1 MATFQVTPPES
12 FNFKNPEVF
21 DRWLSRFERFR
32 IASGLNDKS
41 GEQQVN
47 TLIYCMGR
55 EADDIFQSFNLTTA
69 QQKQYDGVKKKF
81 QDHFVI
87 RRNVI
92 FERAKFNMR
101 KQEDGESVDTFITAL
116 YTLAEHCKFGTL
128 KNELIRDRIV
138 VGLRD
143 ARIAEKL
150 QLDAELTLEKAINQ
164 ARQSESIKKQQSV
177 VRPKS
182 DINDND
188 SKLDVVRKKNFVK
201 HKSVPGKAENINNRP
216 NTRSKCT
223 RCGAIPEH
231 SRKNCPAAQ
240 SVCRGCGIKGHWQKC
255 CLSKKHLHEVEED
268 ASTAYEQ
275 DKYAY
280 LGTIDEVQSSS
291 PWYISLKIKQMDI
304 QFKIDTGADLTV
316 LSDDVYVKLGKF
328 PLEKSTRKLFG
339 PGQMELNVLGKFTE
353 TISSD
358 TKSVQEEIYV
368 V

>member
-1 MATFQVTPPES
+1 MFKVIFPFVFGLIIMATFQVTPPES
-12 FNFKNPEVF
+12 FNFKNPEEF
-21 DRWLSRFERFR
+21 DRWLSRFERFK

-55 EADDIFQSFNLTTA
+55 EADDIFKSFNLTND

-101 KQEDGESVDTFITAL
+101 KQEEGESVDTFITAL

-164 ARQSESIKKQQSV
+164 ARQSESVKRQQSV

-188 SKLDVVRKKNFVK
+188 SKLDVVRKKTFVK
-201 HKSVPGKAENINNRP
+201 HKSVPGKAQNINNRS

-223 RCGAIPEH
+223 R
-231 SRKNCPAAQ
+231 
-240 SVCRGCGIKGHWQKC
+240 
-255 CLSKKHLHEVEED
+255 
-268 ASTAYEQ
+268 
-275 DKYAY
+275 
-280 LGTIDEVQSSS
+280 
-291 PWYISLKIKQMDI
+291 
-304 QFKIDTGADLTV
+304 
-316 LSDDVYVKLGKF
+316 
-328 PLEKSTRKLFG
+328 
-339 PGQMELNVLGKFTE
+339 
-353 TISSD
+353 
-358 TKSVQEEIYV
+358 
-368 V
+368 